1 MSSLLAS
8 DASKPSLDP
17 NFYFLTAK
25 ETEFYK
31 AQTGIQD
38 DEKLKEH
45 IFAVQRDAYEVRPFP
60 LSQLYLNIH
69 NVNIDLRIWMC

>member
-1 MSSLLAS
+1 MSSPLPS

-17 NFYFLTAK
+17 NLYFLTAK

-38 DEKLKEH
+38 DEELKEH
-45 IFAVQRDAYEVRPFP
+45 ILAVQRDAYEVIPLP
-60 LSQLYLNIH
+60 LSSFS
-69 NVNIDLRIWMC
+69 